1 MIKVLAACGSGM
13 GSSMMIKMKI
23 QKILRELGVDAKVES
38 TSVSEAK
45 SIGRQYDIVVA
56 SEQLV
61 DQLKGTTQGHLV
73 GLKNLMDDA
82 EIKEKLEPLVTQ

>member
-13 GSSMMIKMKI
+13 GSSMMIRLKI
-23 QKILRELGVDAKVES
+23 QKILKDMGIDAQVES

-45 SIGRQYDIVVA
+45 SIGKQYDIVVV
-56 SEQLV
+56 SEQLTN
-61 DQLKGTTQGHLV
+61 QFSEMPNTHLV

-82 EIKEKLEPLVTQ
+82 EIKDKITPLITK